1 MRLRMDPAQRKEQVL
16 AVAAKVFA
24 EKGYRAANVTD
35 IVTGAG
41 IGRGTFYLYFD
52 SKQGVFLAIIEK
64 YFSDLVEMLAE
75 NRKRLDT
82 EILGGGGALGTW
94 RGNIL
99 RILEYHRDN
108 PDMTSIIYR
117 DALGSDEH
125 FASRVAELNAIANR
139 QLLQEFRSMKK
150 AGMLRECNLE
160 LVVTII
166 MGSVINVIMQHI
178 VGGEGPALE
187 GIIDELMA
195 YHVRAL
201 IRPDGEIAR
210 ALSEATAGPKAKKR
224 KA

>member
-1 MRLRMDPAQRKEQVL
+1 MRMDPVERKEQVL

-41 IGRGTFYLYFD
+41 IGRGTFYLYFN
-52 SKQGVFLAIIEK
+52 SKQDVFLAIIEK
-64 YFSDLVEMLAE
+64 YFSDLVDILAE
-75 NRKRLDT
+75 NKKCLDM
-82 EILGGGGALGTW
+82 EIQGGGRALGTW
-94 RGNIL
+94 RGNML
-99 RILEYHRDN
+99 RILEYHRNN

-139 QLLQEFRSMKK
+139 QLLEEFRSLEKI
-150 AGMLRECNLE
+150 GVLRECNLE
-160 LVVTII
+160 LVVTIV
-166 MGSVINVIMQHI
+166 MGSVVNVIMQHI

-187 GIIDELMA
+187 DIIDELMR

-201 IRPDGEIAR
+201 IRSDVEIAR
-210 ALSEATAGPKAKKR
+210 TLSEATAGPKAEKR

>member
-1 MRLRMDPAQRKEQVL
+1 MRMDPVERKEQVL

-41 IGRGTFYLYFD
+41 IGRGTFYLYFN
-52 SKQGVFLAIIEK
+52 SKQDVFLAIIEK
-64 YFSDLVEMLAE
+64 YFSDLVDILAE
-75 NRKRLDT
+75 NKKRLDM
-82 EILGGGGALGTW
+82 EIQGGGRALGTW
-94 RGNIL
+94 RGNML
-99 RILEYHRDN
+99 RILEYHRNN

-139 QLLQEFRSMKK
+139 QLLEEFRSLEKI
-150 AGMLRECNLE
+150 GVLRECNLE

-166 MGSVINVIMQHI
+166 MGSVVNVIMQHI
-178 VGGEGPALE
+178 VGGEGLALE
-187 GIIDELMA
+187 DIIDELMR

-201 IRPDGEIAR
+201 IRSDVEIAR
-210 ALSEATAGPKAKKR
+210 TLSEATAGPKAEKR

>member
-1 MRLRMDPAQRKEQVL
+1 MRMDPVERKEQVL

-41 IGRGTFYLYFD
+41 IGRGTFYLYFN
-52 SKQGVFLAIIEK
+52 SKQDVFLAIIEK
-64 YFSDLVEMLAE
+64 YFSDLVDILAE
-75 NRKRLDT
+75 NKKCLDM
-82 EILGGGGALGTW
+82 EIQGGGRALGTW
-94 RGNIL
+94 RGNML
-99 RILEYHRDN
+99 RILEYHRNN

-139 QLLQEFRSMKK
+139 QLLEEFRSLEKI
-150 AGMLRECNLE
+150 GVLRECNLE
-160 LVVTII
+160 LVVTIV
-166 MGSVINVIMQHI
+166 MGSVVNVIMQHI
-178 VGGEGPALE
+178 VGGEGLALE
-187 GIIDELMA
+187 DIIDELMQ

-201 IRPDGEIAR
+201 IRSDVEIAR
-210 ALSEATAGPKAKKR
+210 TLSEATAGPKAEKR